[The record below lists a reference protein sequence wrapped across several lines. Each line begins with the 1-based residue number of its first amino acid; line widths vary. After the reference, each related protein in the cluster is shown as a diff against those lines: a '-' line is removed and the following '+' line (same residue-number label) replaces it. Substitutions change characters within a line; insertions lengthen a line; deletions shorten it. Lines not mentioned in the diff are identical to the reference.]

1 MLGQINAMTPMGNP
15 NVTIGLAWGWHALTS
30 NDPLP
35 QGSAPQ
41 PDLDKVIILLTDGQ
55 NTQYR
60 FSSNQAAIDSS
71 NQAAIDLRT
80 QQACNN
86 IKAQNIK
93 LYTVRVIEGNASLL

>member
-1 MLGQINAMTPMGNP
+1 M
-15 NVTIGLAWGWHALTS
+15 
-30 NDPLP
+30 
-35 QGSAPQ
+35 
-41 PDLDKVIILLTDGQ
+41 TDGQ

-60 FSSNQAAIDSS
+60 FSS